1 MDGEMDGWMDGWIDK
16 WIDRKMG
23 DLLQELAQVV
33 ETEKSYNLP
42 SGSWETKKSSG
53 VFSPSLKS

>member
-1 MDGEMDGWMDGWIDK
+1 
-16 WIDRKMG
+16 MG
-23 DLLQELAQVV
+23 DLLQELAQVVV

-53 VFSPSLKS
+53 VFSPSLKSWESEELML